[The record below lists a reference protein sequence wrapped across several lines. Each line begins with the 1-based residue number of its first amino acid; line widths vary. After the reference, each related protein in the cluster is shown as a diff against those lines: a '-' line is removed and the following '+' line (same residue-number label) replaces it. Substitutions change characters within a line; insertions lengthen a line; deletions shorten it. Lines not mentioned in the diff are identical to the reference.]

1 MPAETAVTP
10 WRGLWALTIAGLVLL
25 PPVTGWFHD
34 VGHRWLFIF
43 LLSMSLS
50 AGTMPLCHWAALRLG
65 IIDRPDDRKRHARPT
80 PKLGG
85 VAIYAA
91 MVGALAANSI
101 LLRGMEAIVI
111 ASTMML
117 AVGLLDDWRGVP
129 AAWRLL
135 IQLTAVGVVVT
146 AGQQLTL
153 FPQTL
158 LGQTANIALTALWIV
173 GITNAFN
180 FFDGLDG
187 LAGGLT
193 IIIAGF
199 MGLIAFQTRQPLL
212 GWMTVALVGASLGFL
227 LYNWRWR
234 RPAMIFLGDG
244 GASFIGFLLAC
255 LAVAG
260 DWSTRDPLVSISNP
274 LLIFGVLIFD
284 MVHITVARLVTGRVR
299 TFREWIDYVGTD
311 HLHHRLLR
319 LFGRPAMAV
328 WFILLLN
335 LALGLSAIEVRDA
348 TLTEALLLIV
358 QAVIILILVTL
369 LEHAQRPR
377 SASGRGG

>member
-1 MPAETAVTP
+1 VTP

-25 PPVTGWFHD
+25 PPVTGWFHE

-50 AGTMPLCHWAALRLG
+50 AGTIPLCHWAALRLG
-65 IIDRPDDRKRHARPT
+65 IIDRPDDRKRHPRPT

-85 VAIYAA
+85 VAVYAA
-91 MVGALAANSI
+91 MMGALAANSI
-101 LLRGMEAIVI
+101 LLQGMGAIVI
-111 ASTMML
+111 ASTLIL
-117 AVGLLDDWRGVP
+117 AIGLLDDWRNVP
-129 AAWRLL
+129 AGWRL
-135 IQLTAVGVVVT
+135 IGQLAAVGVV
-146 AGQQLTL
+146 AASGQLLTL

-158 LGQTANIALTALWIV
+158 LGQTANIVVTALWIV

-187 LAGGLT
+187 LAGSLT
-193 IIIAGF
+193 VIIAGF

-227 LYNWRWR
+227 FYNWRWR
-234 RPAMIFLGDG
+234 RPALIFLGDS

-284 MVHITVARLVTGRVR
+284 MVHITVSRLVTGRVR
-299 TFREWIDYVGTD
+299 TFRDWIDYVGTD

-319 LFGRPAMAV
+319 LFGRPAMVV
-328 WFILLLN
+328 WFIVFLN
-335 LALGLSAIEVRDA
+335 LALGLSALELRDA

-369 LEHAQRPR
+369 LEHVRRAP

>member
-1 MPAETAVTP
+1 MTP
-10 WRGLWALTIAGLVLL
+10 WGGLWALTVAGLILL
-25 PPVTGWFHD
+25 PPVTGWFHEI
-34 VGHRWLFIF
+34 GHRWLFIF
-43 LLSMSLS
+43 LLSMSIS
-50 AGTMPLCHWAALRLG
+50 AGVMPVCHWAALRLG

-85 VAIYAA
+85 LAIYAA
-91 MVGALAANSI
+91 IVGALAANSVMV
-101 LLRGMEAIVI
+101 RGMEAIVA

-117 AVGLLDDWRGVP
+117 VIGLLDDWRGVP
-129 AAWRLL
+129 AAWRL
-135 IQLTAVGVVVT
+135 IVQLTAVGVVVA

-153 FPQTL
+153 FPQTP
-158 LGQTANIALTALWIV
+158 LGETVNIVLTALWIV

-180 FFDGLDG
+180 FFDGMDG
-187 LAGGLT
+187 LAGGLAV
-193 IIIAGF
+193 IIAGF
-199 MGLIAFQTRQPLL
+199 MGIIAFQTRQPLL

-227 LYNWRWR
+227 LYNWRWG
-234 RPAMIFLGDG
+234 RPAAIFLGDS
-244 GASFIGFLLAC
+244 GASCLGFLLAC

-328 WFILLLN
+328 WFIFLLN
-335 LALGLSAIEVRDA
+335 MALGLSALELRDA
-348 TLTEALLLIV
+348 TLTEALFLII
-358 QAVIILILVTL
+358 QAVIMLTLVTL
-369 LEHAQRPR
+369 LEHAQRAL
-377 SASGRGG
+377 SASGR

>member
-1 MPAETAVTP
+1 VTP
-10 WRGLWALTIAGLVLL
+10 WRGLWGLAVAVLVLL
-25 PPVTGWFHD
+25 PPVTDWFHE

-43 LLSMSLS
+43 LLSASLS
-50 AGTMPLCHWAALRLG
+50 VGAMPLCHWAARRLG

-85 VAIYAA
+85 LAIYAA
-91 MVGALAANSI
+91 MGGALAANSI
-101 LLRGMEAIVI
+101 MLQGMEAIMA
-111 ASTMML
+111 ASTLML
-117 AVGLLDDWRGVP
+117 VIGLIDDWRGVP
-129 AAWRLL
+129 AAWRL
-135 IQLTAVGVVVT
+135 IVQLAAVAVV
-146 AGQQLTL
+146 ASSGQLLTL
-153 FPQTL
+153 FPQTPV
-158 LGQTANIALTALWIV
+158 GQTANLALTALWII

-180 FFDGLDG
+180 FFDGMDG

-193 IIIAGF
+193 VIIAGF
-199 MGLIAFQTRQPLL
+199 MGVIAFQTNQPLL

-234 RPAMIFLGDG
+234 RPAMIFLGDS

-260 DWSTRDPLVSISNP
+260 DWSTHDPLVSISNP

-284 MVHITVARLVTGRVR
+284 MVHITVARLVSGRVR

-311 HLHHRLLR
+311 HLHHRLLQ

-328 WFILLLN
+328 WFIFLLN
-335 LALGLSAIEVRDA
+335 MTLGLSALELRNA
-348 TLTEALLLIV
+348 SQAEALLLIL
-358 QAVIILILVTL
+358 QAVMILLLLTL
-369 LEHAQRPR
+369 LEHARRAQPP
-377 SASGRGG
+377 SGRGG